1 MTIVLTSLL
10 LATIQEHGE
19 RCYPEEG
26 AGIILGT
33 TEREFKAAT
42 DIIPIVNSSDSSERH
57 HRYLIAPHEIL
68 AAETKAEELNREV
81 IGIFHSHPDHPAEP
95 SEVDKQWAL
104 PWYSYIITAVD
115 DGKGM
120 VSRAWQLA
128 EDRTR
133 FHEEEITILETSSSK
148 ESK

>member
-1 MTIVLTSLL
+1 MAVVLTSLL
-10 LATIQEHGE
+10 LSMIQEHGE

-26 AGIILGT
+26 AGVIIGT
-33 TEREFKAAT
+33 TERESRTAT

-57 HRYLIAPHEIL
+57 HRYLIAPREIL
-68 AAETKAEELNREV
+68 AAEMKAEELDREV

-104 PWYSYIITAVD
+104 PWYSYIITAVE
-115 DGKGM
+115 DGKGT
-120 VSRAWQLA
+120 VSRAWRLT

-133 FHEEEITILETSSSK
+133 FHEEEITILETSSLK
-148 ESK
+148 ELK

>member
-10 LATIQEHGE
+10 LSTIQEHGE

-26 AGIILGT
+26 AGVILGT
-33 TEREFKAAT
+33 TELESRIVT
-42 DIIPIVNSSDSSERH
+42 DILPINNASDSSERH
-57 HRYLIAPHEIL
+57 HRYLIAPREML
-68 AAETKAEELNREV
+68 AVEMKAEELNRKV

-104 PWYSYIITAVD
+104 PWYSYIITAVEE
-115 DGKGM
+115 GKGT
-120 VSRAWQLA
+120 VSRAWLLA

-148 ESK
+148 E

>member
-10 LATIQEHGE
+10 LSTIQEHGE

-26 AGIILGT
+26 AGVILGT
-33 TEREFKAAT
+33 TELESRTAT

-57 HRYLIAPHEIL
+57 HRYLIAPREMLTAEI
-68 AAETKAEELNREV
+68 KAEELNREV

-104 PWYSYIITAVD
+104 PWYSYIITAVE
-115 DGKGM
+115 DGEGK
-120 VSRAWQLA
+120 VSRAWLFA

-133 FHEEEITILETSSSK
+133 FHEEEITILETSGNK